1 MFSSLTD
8 LLEQSKV
15 KIYNNFLSM
24 LQPGDLVYTN
34 AADVSKFTVHLD
46 PPILLR
52 FLGITNEMHPL
63 TICELKLIENG
74 NVQSLGFDI
83 VL

>member
-1 MFSSLTD
+1 
-8 LLEQSKV
+8 
-15 KIYNNFLSM
+15 M

-34 AADVSKFTVHLD
+34 AEDVSHFTVPLD

-52 FLGITNEMHPL
+52 FLGITNELKPL

-74 NVQSLGFDI
+74 NIQALGFYI
-83 VL
+83 ILWKYLPR

>member
-1 MFSSLTD
+1 
-8 LLEQSKV
+8 
-15 KIYNNFLSM
+15 M
-24 LQPGDLVYTN
+24 LQPGDLVYKN
-34 AADVSKFTVHLD
+34 AADVSNFMVHLD

-74 NVQSLGFDI
+74 KYTGTWFWHNSVETSAQI
-83 VL
+83 NI